1 MKRNM
6 LAIVILAATIVNIV
20 LTALMLFTVIPKAQR
35 TDALIQKICSI
46 IDLEL
51 EDPNA
56 ADYAEIPFEDRET
69 YNLSSKITVNLAKA
83 EGETKSPYA
92 QVEATLMLNKKA
104 ESYETVQPLLANYE
118 SIIISIIKEEVSKYT
133 TDNLDANKDD
143 IQKMIWTRLS
153 TEFGTTDLLIGV
165 VLNWTYDS
173 K

>member
-1 MKRNM
+1 MKKNM
-6 LAIVILAATIVNIV
+6 LAIVILAATLVNIA
-20 LTALMLFTVIPKAQR
+20 LTAIMLFTVIPKAQR

-56 ADYAEIPFEDRET
+56 ADYIEIPFEDRET
-69 YNLSSKITVNLAKA
+69 YNLASKITVNLSKA
-83 EGETKSPYA
+83 EGQTKSPYA

-104 ESYETVQPLLANYE
+104 DGYETIQPLLANYE
-118 SIIISIIKEEVSKYT
+118 SIIISIIKEEVAKYT
-133 TDNLDANKDD
+133 TDNLDENKDA
-143 IQKMIWTRLS
+143 IQKMLWTRLS

>member
-1 MKRNM
+1 MKKNM
-6 LAIVILAATIVNIV
+6 LAIVILAATLVNV
-20 LTALMLFTVIPKAQR
+20 ALTALMLFTVVPKAQR

-69 YNLSSKITVNLAKA
+69 YTLSSKETVNLTKA
-83 EGETKSPYA
+83 EGQTKSPYA
-92 QVEATLMLNKKA
+92 QVEIILMLNKKA
-104 ESYETVQPLLANYE
+104 DSYETVQPLLENYE
-118 SIIISIIKEEVSKYT
+118 GIIRGIVSAEVAKYT
-133 TDNLDANKDD
+133 TDNLDANKDE
-143 IQKMIWTRLS
+143 IQKTIRTKLS
-153 TEFGTTDLLIGV
+153 TEFGSTDVLIGV

>member
-20 LTALMLFTVIPKAQR
+20 LTALMLFTVVPKAQR

-51 EDPNA
+51 EDPDA

-69 YNLSSKITVNLAKA
+69 YNLASKITVNLSKT
-83 EGETKSPYA
+83 EEDKKNPYA
-92 QVEATLMLNKKA
+92 QVEVTLMLNKKS
-104 ESYETVQPLLANYE
+104 ESYETVQPSLINYE
-118 SIIISIIKEEVSKYT
+118 SVIRNIVSEEVSKYT
-133 TDNLDANKDD
+133 TDSLDANKDA
-143 IQKMIWTRLS
+143 IQRMILTRLS
-153 TEFGTTDLLIGV
+153 TDFGTTDLLIGV

>member
-51 EDPNA
+51 EDPDA

-83 EGETKSPYA
+83 EGDVKSPYA

-104 ESYETVQPLLANYE
+104 KSYEKVQPLLVNYE
-118 SIIISIIKEEVSKYT
+118 SIIISIIKEEVAKYT
-133 TDNLDANKDD
+133 TDNLDANKDA

>member
-6 LAIVILAATIVNIV
+6 LAIVILAATLVNIA

-35 TDALIQKICSI
+35 TDELIRKICTI

-56 ADYAEIPFEDRET
+56 ADYIEIPFEDREN
-69 YNLSSKITVNLAKA
+69 YNLVNKITVNLTKA
-83 EGETKSPYA
+83 EGSNKSAYA
-92 QVEATLMLNKKA
+92 QVEVTLMLNKKA
-104 ESYETVQPLLANYE
+104 DSYDKIQPLLANYE
-118 SIIISIIKEEVSKYT
+118 SVIRNIVSEEVSKYT
-133 TDNLDANKDD
+133 TDTLDANKDE
-143 IQKMIWTRLS
+143 IQKMIQTRLS
-153 TEFGTTDLLIGV
+153 TEFGNTELLIGV